1 MLGTESYSG
10 NLDWELKSR
19 AIDVSQKKYGARN
32 FCFPLLPVSLSLSY
46 DPLASTSKARVA
58 VVVGGLCLC
67 WGKRGEGGGE
77 KLISYYFS
85 FLVPSAGAAVRGTV
99 CQISVAG
106 GGQGGGKESESL
118 SGGAGG
124 EDLRRGNRRKLH
136 HMS

>member
-58 VVVGGLCLC
+58 VVVVGLCLC
-67 WGKRGEGGGE
+67 WRKRGEGGGGE

-85 FLVPSAGAAVRGTV
+85 FLVPSAVAAVRGTV
-99 CQISVAG
+99 CQISVSG
-106 GGQGGGKESESL
+106 GGRGGG
-118 SGGAGG
+118 G
-124 EDLRRGNRRKLH
+124 RREKV
-136 HMS
+136 

>member
-19 AIDVSQKKYGARN
+19 AIDVSQKKVWRKKLL
-32 FCFPLLPVSLSLSY
+32 FPTPPRLSLSLSY

-58 VVVGGLCLC
+58 VVVVGLCLC
-67 WGKRGEGGGE
+67 WGKRGEGGRGE

-85 FLVPSAGAAVRGTV
+85 FLVLSAGAAVRGTV

-106 GGQGGGKESESL
+106 EGRGGG
-118 SGGAGG
+118 
-124 EDLRRGNRRKLH
+124 RRAKV
-136 HMS
+136 